1 MMNTALLIG
10 IILLVSLPAGQAW
23 SLGLDLEI
31 DSSLVKDSEFP
42 AGRNSGAY
50 LRDSFR
56 RDVLVPTIGRM
67 VAEIKRNGAH
77 DAKVE
82 IFLLAVVGVLALVFG
97 YCVFRIK
104 MELKEASRNG
114 SEVNAQK
121 DVIKLVPSGEVKV
134 DKGSFKMEFP

>member
-10 IILLVSLPAGQAW
+10 IIFLVSLPAGQAW

-67 VAEIKRNGAH
+67 V
-77 DAKVE
+77 
-82 IFLLAVVGVLALVFG
+82 
-97 YCVFRIK
+97 
-104 MELKEASRNG
+104 
-114 SEVNAQK
+114 
-121 DVIKLVPSGEVKV
+121 